1 LVVEK
6 EEAAVG
12 CAGLRRQAGGRRR
25 RREEKARRPSRAGD
39 VRYTELSPDAKLRV
53 LAC

>member
-1 LVVEK
+1 MVEK

-12 CAGLRRQAGGRRR
+12 RAGLRRQAGGRRS
-25 RREEKARRPSRAGD
+25 RELEARRPSRAAD
-39 VRYTELSPDAKLRV
+39 DRYTELLPDAKLRV